1 MMQRED
7 RTDLG
12 TPRVVASDLERG
24 GDHRADFFRC
34 RRCVVGDIDRVAIR
48 LGHLATVSP
57 GDGRELRERRG
68 RLDERSAIQE
78 IEAAH
83 NLAPELGTDRDTVLD
98 ALQVLAASRLAPPR
112 SAGRRVVKAAQLIGV
127 LPELTQL
134 RDLTASATPVDRW
147 QLLWLHQRISEQ
159 VMAASLQVDATIA
172 QIDNEISRANELRGY
187 LSDRRDNTVNRLN
200 LLGVI
205 IGGGVGAT
213 AAGLGY
219 SDSLTKPAAVVGVA
233 GGVLSAGLALGG
245 IHAQSGKTSP
255 FEFNS
260 NMLAEFFDRPA
271 LSNSLYPAILWT
283 FLNQPTIYGPLE
295 LTRKQQLVQNWVQV
309 KRIDSLSNK
318 DKIDHVT
325 SEPSQHYQLSIDDL
339 EDRAAML
346 QDVRARISFLKRD
359 LGSLLASLPAAP
371 PNLAAPPAAPPTN

>member
-1 MMQRED
+1 MMVGMSKARRFSICALPLALAALSSPLIAQNLDSTE
-7 RTDLG
+7 
-12 TPRVVASDLERG
+12 PQQPASD
-24 GDHRADFFRC
+24 
-34 RRCVVGDIDRVAIR
+34 
-48 LGHLATVSP
+48 
-57 GDGRELRERRG
+57 
-68 RLDERSAIQE
+68 
-78 IEAAH
+78 
-83 NLAPELGTDRDTVLD
+83 
-98 ALQVLAASRLAPPR
+98 
-112 SAGRRVVKAAQLIGV
+112 KAAQLIGV

-205 IGGGVGAT
+205 IGGGIGAT
-213 AAGLGY
+213 SAGLGY
-219 SDSLTKPAAVVGVA
+219 SDNLTKPAAVVGVA
-233 GGVLSAGLALGG
+233 GGILSAGLALGG

-271 LSNSLYPAILWT
+271 LSNSLYPAIIWT
-283 FLNQPTIYGPLE
+283 FLNQPTIYGPLQ
-295 LTRKQQLVQNWVQV
+295 LSRKQQLVQNWVQV
-309 KRIDSLSNK
+309 KRIDSLANK

-325 SEPSQHYQLSIDDL
+325 SEPSQHFQLSIDDL

-359 LGSLLASLPAAP
+359 LGTLLGSLPAAP
-371 PNLAAPPAAPPTN
+371 PALIAPRISSSPDTPAPPSK